1 MSLTAGLFNSGIFK
15 GGLFNGGL
23 FKNIYEWS
31 PASLFSAG
39 EQGAWYDPSDLSTLF
54 QDAAGTTPVT
64 ATGQSVRLILD
75 KSGKENHATAPSD
88 AARPVLQQD
97 ANGKYY
103 LAFDG
108 VDDGLISPSILGKSA
123 SHLIAVAY
131 VNDGTTTSYPS
142 IAEWSVNSSGTLS
155 CGMGIFRGSA
165 TTQVV
170 FRVDN
175 NFLAGGVPNQ
185 TLAEN
190 ATGSFV
196 SGEKNIVQIT
206 VEDGVDNVKLYQ
218 EGALHKTRTLTG
230 PVDWSTSSAPS
241 RIGYGAFSAT
251 KAKIRIYGAV
261 LISSNFGIAS
271 DTISVINTYL
281 GQKLGN

>member
-1 MSLTAGLFNSGIFK
+1 MNLFNGGIFK

-23 FKNIYEWS
+23 FTRSSEWS
-31 PASLFSAG
+31 PLSLFSNG
-39 EQGAWYDPSDLSTLF
+39 EQGAWYDPSDFSSMF
-54 QDAAGTTPVT
+54 QDSAGTTPVT
-64 ATGQSVRLILD
+64 TTGQSVWLILD
-75 KSGKENHATAPSD
+75 KSGKGNHATALSG
-88 AARPVLQQD
+88 AAKPVLQQD

-131 VNDGTTTSYPS
+131 VNDGTTTSFPS
-142 IAEWSVNSSGTLS
+142 IAEWSVNSVGTIS
-155 CGMGIFRGSA
+155 CGMGVSRDNA

-170 FRVDN
+170 LRVDN
-175 NFLAGGVPNQ
+175 NFLAGGASNQ

-190 ATGSFV
+190 AIGSFV
-196 SGEKNIVQIT
+196 SGEKNIVQVT
-206 VEDGVDNVKLYQ
+206 VEAGTNNVKLYQ
-218 EGALHKTRTLTG
+218 EGTLHKTRTLTG
-230 PVDWSTSSAPS
+230 QVDWSTSSAPF
-241 RIGYGAFSAT
+241 RISYGVFSSA
-251 KAKIRIYGAV
+251 KVKIRIYGAV

-271 DTISVINTYL
+271 DTISAINTYL